1 MLVIHNKEKF
11 MKISTK
17 YSLYLA
23 EVFCFFVIEN
33 KNINVLFNALPYK
46 RKHAMG
52 MMHYNKSI
60 EIRQQIN

>member
-46 RKHAMG
+46 G
-52 MMHYNKSI
+52 MMHYNNSI